1 MESELG
7 SSPAGG
13 GGVPRGH
20 PFESS
25 RMGGPRIPKEQEG
38 EDVGMDDFDEGDQPE
53 RDGTQGQNT
62 ASTSRIIPDQDA
74 LEEDLYTLALAYY
87 RTHEFLRAAH
97 CLRQCI
103 GGRARWLRSYSKFLV
118 CHIGFASYR
127 RSLTSVSNFKG
138 RRKASL

>member
-25 RMGGPRIPKEQEG
+25 RIGAMGIPGEQEG
-38 EDVGMDDFDEGDQPE
+38 EDVGMEDFDKGDE
-53 RDGTQGQNT
+53 RGGDEMKEDQGYNT

-74 LEEDLYTLALAYY
+74 LEEDIYTLGLAYY

-97 CLRQCI
+97 SLRQCT
-103 GGRARWLRSYSKFLV
+103 GSRGRWLRSYSKYLV
-118 CHIGFASYR
+118 CFSGSFSM
-127 RSLTSVSNFKG
+127 N
-138 RRKASL
+138 